1 MHTHIRT
8 YAHAHTHARTHAHAH
23 THTQEMTRE
32 EANIIRKWEKCDF
45 TQIHEYYKERS
56 EERKQMSKE
65 EKAAVKAE
73 NEKILAEYGWA
84 IIDGHRYSTADTL
97 SPPHPPPPLSSPPF
111 SPSPLLPFSSSSFCV
126 QLEPQKLSVIQ
137 SSRVSAIEGLL
148 KY

>member
-1 MHTHIRT
+1 MCTHTHT
-8 YAHAHTHARTHAHAH
+8 H

-32 EANIIRKWEKCDF
+32 ETNIIRKWEKCDF

-84 IIDGHRYSTADTL
+84 IIDGHRYRY
-97 SPPHPPPPLSSPPF
+97 PLPSS
-111 SPSPLLPFSSSSFCV
+111 SSSSFFSS
-126 QLEPQKLSVIQ
+126 LSLF
-137 SSRVSAIEGLL
+137 SPSLL
-148 KY
+148 PFPRLSCLP